1 MIDRMIPQRPLPSMH
16 HRRRQYALLLILT
29 VVVGCTFLSGS
40 IDNEPDP
47 AEIQRLVQE
56 DRAETPNQPELSPSD
71 SAQSFDPLEG
81 YPDWNLGQTA
91 ADALGRIGAPATA
104 ELIRA
109 LQDVDP
115 ERRRRAIRVLARIG
129 PDAVDAVPAL
139 MEALQDPDPLVP
151 KAAARALGQIGPD
164 AAAAVP
170 ALMELLHQE
179 E

>member
-1 MIDRMIPQRPLPSMH
+1 MH
-16 HRRRQYALLLILT
+16 HRRRQYALLLTLFM
-29 VVVGCTFLSGS
+29 VAGCTFLNAS
-40 IDNEPDP
+40 IDEPDP
-47 AEIQRLVQE
+47 AEIQRLVQMG
-56 DRAETPNQPELSPSD
+56 RAETPLQPVLSPSD
-71 SAQSFDPLEG
+71 STKSFDPIQA
-81 YPDWNLGQTA
+81 YPDWNLDQTV
-91 ADALGRIGAPATA
+91 ADALGRIGAPAIP

-115 ERRRRAIRVLARIG
+115 ERRRKAVRILARIG
-129 PDAVDAVPAL
+129 PDAVDAVPSL
-139 MEALQDPDPLVP
+139 MEALQDPGPLVP